1 MRSAV
6 VSARSWDA
14 AVLGEELW
22 GDQAMR
28 MEKWQTCASEL
39 RAMEAAIL

>member
-6 VSARSWDA
+6 VPAKSWDA
-14 AVLGEELW
+14 AVLGEEPW
-22 GDQAMR
+22 GDLAMR
-28 MEKWQTCASEL
+28 MEKWQTCAGEL